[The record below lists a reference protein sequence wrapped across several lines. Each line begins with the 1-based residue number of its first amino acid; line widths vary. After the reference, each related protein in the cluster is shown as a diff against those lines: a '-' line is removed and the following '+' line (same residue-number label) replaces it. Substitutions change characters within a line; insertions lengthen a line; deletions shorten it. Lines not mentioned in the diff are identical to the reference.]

1 MAVDRNKDVVRG
13 FITEVLSAGQLAR
26 IDEFLAPNY
35 VNRAFGVN
43 LPSFK
48 EMLQGLSAAL
58 PERRFDIEELIA
70 EGNAQLKDP
79 NGSITRA
86 DRLEA
91 LDDFR
96 DAFVQSLSVVTHDD
110 TRIAADKAVRREGNV
125 TEFER
130 GRFTPCKNDAGM
142 PPLWCLSAARIV
154 HEGCRKVVNQYLT
167 LQPVLPQSE
176 GDHVTVPAG
185 FDAQRTRLT
194 GNVAGQ
200 PPYTGTL
207 RHHGWVTTEVK
218 FPSVSP
224 AMDPRVLAP
233 AEVELA

>member
-1 MAVDRNKDVVRG
+1 MTDPSASLSFFARFWLAWLCFWRCLVSREFAQAVLPASRAYD
-13 FITEVLSAGQLAR
+13 AGQLAQ
-26 IDEFLAPNY
+26 LPAGGPAP
-35 VNRAFGVN
+35 
-43 LPSFK
+43 
-48 EMLQGLSAAL
+48 AAL
-58 PERRFDIEELIA
+58 PREQPKPVAVVKPPEPPPAPPPEREHA
-70 EGNAQLKDP
+70 SA
-79 NGSITRA
+79 
-86 DRLEA
+86 
-91 LDDFR
+91 
-96 DAFVQSLSVVTHDD
+96 LSVLGMLQ
-110 TRIAADKAVRREGNV
+110 REGRFVDFLQENV
-125 TEFER
+125 AAFS
-130 GRFTPCKNDAGM
+130 DAEVGA
-142 PPLWCLSAARIV
+142 AARIV

-176 GDHVTVPAG
+176 GDRVTVPAG

-200 PPYTGTL
+200 PPYNGTL